1 MPVVVATPSSLYP
14 GGTWSSGTAPV
25 SGITTSAYQ
34 GPWYIEEQS
43 LNIDYHRIPGGE
55 LSSTTMSLS
64 GNSITYRNT
73 GTKLI
78 AEVKAKYSS
87 RKDWTTYNTSTA
99 QVPQTFEIVAA
110 SSDTRG
116 NTYGVINA
124 SSLGPQGSIITKTPF
139 YRRVPWN
146 DLSGHSEM
154 TSSMTATTYFGVNQ
168 RDFKCYAASSAS
180 SGPAIPQT
188 IDQTKFNDSW
198 EHWFI
203 DMNSKGYL
211 EYPDNGPFLVCEYL
225 YWLPGGY
232 SVSQESLRKIIAM
245 IDEIGS
251 KITDKKLY
259 TIPANWDCTRA
270 WAAQDTGISEYSIY
284 RHKYS

>member
-1 MPVVVATPSSLYP
+1 MPVSPVETPQNLNP
-14 GGTWSSGTAPV
+14 GNTWSSGTAPV

-73 GTKLI
+73 GTQII
-78 AEVKAKYSS
+78 AEVNAKYST
-87 RKDWTTYNTSTA
+87 RKDWSNYNTSTA
-99 QVPQTFEIVAA
+99 QVPQTFQILGFSA
-110 SSDTRG
+110 DTRG
-116 NTYGVINA
+116 NTYGTLTA
-124 SSLGPQGSIITKTPF
+124 STLGPQGSIITKTPF

-146 DLSGHSEM
+146 DLSGHSET
-154 TSSMTATTYFGVNQ
+154 TSSINAATYFAVADEPLFWGCSV
-168 RDFKCYAASSAS
+168 
-180 SGPAIPQT
+180 SGTPKT
-188 IDQTKFNDSW
+188 LDQTKFNDSW
-198 EHWFI
+198 EHWFV

-211 EYPDNGPFLVCEYL
+211 ETPHYGPFLTCDWL
-225 YWLPGGY
+225 YYLPGGY
-232 SVSQESLRKIIAM
+232 SVSQENLRNIIAM
-245 IDEIGS
+245 LDEIGS

-259 TIPANWDCTRA
+259 AIPANWDCTRE
-270 WAAQDTGISEYSIY
+270 WAARDTGISEYSIS